1 MVESSIPIA
10 MILLSCGWNARKVA
24 AGGGAMKVVMTCKGS
39 QIQAEESEISNGA
52 IKELHFSLFT
62 LSYQQKYDVL

>member
-1 MVESSIPIA
+1 
-10 MILLSCGWNARKVA
+10 
-24 AGGGAMKVVMTCKGS
+24 MKVVMTCKGS

>member
-24 AGGGAMKVVMTCKGS
+24 AGGGAMKVVITCQRS
-39 QIQAEESEISNGA
+39 QIQALVSEIGNGA
-52 IKELHFSLFT
+52 IME
-62 LSYQQKYDVL
+62 

>member
-24 AGGGAMKVVMTCKGS
+24 AGGGAMKVVMTCQRS
-39 QIQAEESEISNGA
+39 QIQALVSEIGNGA
-52 IKELHFSLFT
+52 IME
-62 LSYQQKYDVL
+62 